1 MNYATI
7 KHFDI
12 ANGKGV
18 RTSLFVSGCQFY
30 CKNCFNLEAQN
41 YNYGRLY
48 TKETEKHILD
58 SLKPNYIKGLSIL
71 GGDPLWQNKE
81 DIEQLI
87 SLVNKTKSM
96 GKDIWIWS
104 GFIWENLSPTQ
115 HKLVDLCDVFV
126 DGKYVDE
133 LRDLTL
139 KWRGSSNQRVID
151 VQKTIKEGKVYEIC
165 N

>member
-1 MNYATI
+1 MRYSEI
-7 KHFDI
+7 RKMDI
-12 ANGKGV
+12 ANGEGI
-18 RTSLFVSGCQFY
+18 RISLFVSGCNFH
-30 CKNCFNLEAQN
+30 CKNCFNKVTWN
-41 YNYGRLY
+41 FNHGKLY
-48 TKETEKHILD
+48 TKQTEQIILQFL
-58 SLKPNYIKGLSIL
+58 SKPYIKGLSIL

-104 GFIWENLSPTQ
+104 GFIWENLSPIQ
-115 HKLVDLCDVFV
+115 HKLVDLCNIFV

-151 VQKTIKEGKVYEIC
+151 VQKTIKEGKLHEIC